1 MAGEQARYVVRTPL
15 SLWIAN
21 GLLAGLC
28 LLVFAAML
36 MFDHVPAL
44 AVFLAV
50 GLAGATIAF
59 WTSMSAYRVG
69 GTRNLIRIYADRI
82 EVPSVSR
89 RAPLVFPREGL
100 SVTVRDVLVNY
111 RLALMTVARVS
122 RGKLIELSCSTQ
134 KRTLSTLVLDDRG
147 DEPALLADLGR
158 FLASQPAIGR
168 AAHDAPPPR
177 TEYDDILDRELA
189 NVE

>member
-1 MAGEQARYVVRTPL
+1 MAGELARYAVRTPL
-15 SLWIAN
+15 ALWLAN

-28 LLVFAAML
+28 ALVFAAML
-36 MFDHVPAL
+36 IFDRVPAL
-44 AVFLAV
+44 FVFLAI

-59 WTSMSAYRVG
+59 WASMSAYRVG

-82 EVPSVSR
+82 EVPNVSR
-89 RAPLVFPREGL
+89 RAPLVFAREGL
-100 SVTVRDVLVNY
+100 SITIRDVLVNY

-122 RGKLIELSCSTQ
+122 RGKLIELSNATQ

-147 DEPALLADLGR
+147 DEPALIADLAR
-158 FLASQPAIGR
+158 FLAGQPAIGR
-168 AAHDAPPPR
+168 AAHDVPPPR

-189 NVE
+189 NVD